1 MKSLISFPNT
11 ELSVDSIIFTI
22 ILISSLIGF
31 MWIITKWASSAPL
44 YRKVDYEA
52 TPEKLILNTT
62 YYLNGETPATFL
74 RQDDSGNYLFK
85 IEPLICSIFASSFLT
100 KVMEKSDTPNING
113 PLKRMEATKPIKGT
127 DCINIII
134 R

>member
-52 TPEKLILNTT
+52 TPEKLIPNTT
-62 YYLNGETPATFL
+62 YYLNGETPVTFL

-85 IEPLICSIFASSFLT
+85 IENF
-100 KVMEKSDTPNING
+100 KSMFYKNGIIDLPGYLVREYVSVWNESEPDTDPYI
-113 PLKRMEATKPIKGT
+113 
-127 DCINIII
+127 
-134 R
+134 